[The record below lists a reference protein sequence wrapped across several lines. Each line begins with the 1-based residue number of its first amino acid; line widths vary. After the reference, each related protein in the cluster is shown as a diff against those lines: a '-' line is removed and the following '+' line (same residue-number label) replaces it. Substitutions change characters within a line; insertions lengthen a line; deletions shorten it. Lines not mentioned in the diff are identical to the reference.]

1 MYNFLR
7 DLSEKDIFAIQ
18 TVGKQQF
25 FTFQLFET
33 SQISI
38 CFVKLGEL
46 GEWLKPTVC

>member
-25 FTFQLFET
+25 FTL
-33 SQISI
+33 SI
-38 CFVKLGEL
+38 V
-46 GEWLKPTVC
+46 